1 MRFWDSSAVI
11 PLIVEE
17 PATTHIRALLQDDSR
32 MAVWWTCVVECWSAL
47 ARRRRDGTL
56 SLAGEEAARSLL
68 RMLQSSWIE
77 IQPGEEVR
85 MHAGR
90 LLRVHPL
97 RASDALQLAAALAW
111 KANAPSGGL
120 VALDQRVREA
130 ALLEGL
136 TPLPA

>member
-1 MRFWDSSAVI
+1 VRFWDSSAVI

-17 PATTHIRALLQDDSR
+17 PAATHIRALLQDDPR

-97 RASDALQLAAALAW
+97 RAPDALQLAAALTWA
-111 KANAPSGGL
+111 GGPGG
-120 VALDQRVREA
+120 VAVILDQRLREA
-130 ALLEGL
+130 ARLEGL
-136 TPLPA
+136 TVVP